1 MNCFYTFKILF
12 IVLNIFVASCSAAD
26 NANKQLTDLSLSLQA
41 LKTKF
46 ASLAV
51 SLSSLQPTY
60 PPQKSHY
67 IQPERV
73 FGSIYAKK
81 PTIVHTPP
89 HCSYDNA
96 PDNQEGIFIYDVV
109 VLTQKAP
116 WSAWSNDPAIQQ
128 LLKDIGKPNAPSTY
142 LLQHFGCDFHS
153 IKNAIYLS
161 KLLSYPPQNFDQ
173 KENHLIE
180 NFQKPL
186 KLMKHFEFT
195 KNGKKSWGTSW
206 IERRKQS
213 PPPGQS
219 YAQNAT
225 PLDLIYTPTGLPVDL
240 EALRDNIS
248 QNKISTPKFS
258 PNYMQNTFILESQMG
273 AHHGPY
279 VSGNPDQDT
288 TWLTENDVKKLL
300 TIAQLF
306 KKEQSILIP
315 IIWSYAQLY
324 GNRHW
329 ITLILNKFSDIEELL
344 LADSWRTTK
353 AYNKYLTSLLIAWI
367 KKPEEMVKKY
377 ITTKGSSEIFKQ
389 EIKNL
394 MSQESNKTSAD
405 TQKILDYLKTK
416 ILAGGQSDETKNIYQ
431 IKVVP
436 QYNCLYQGISC
447 GYHALINA
455 INLSDLWKG
464 KRQTLP
470 GDQDYQNTFNTRI
483 DIWKNYIESKTNFMG
498 DKYSWKNQ
506 PQGDGGDLSSTYFDF
521 IKNFDTDIKKLFTNK
536 QIIYFPYSSSLY
548 NISNLKAEENIEP
561 DFIPCLENFYTKDS
575 ALLFWV
581 LGQGEHYYL
590 LCAAKRLG
598 QIYFVFCDS
607 LNKPTLISSE
617 QTIIKKICATIKG
630 NITIAQLFANT
641 YLEQNQF
648 SDFTDYGTIITFH
661 KTIRDEI
668 LYKYKNPKYQMK
680 WSDIDENL
688 RKSYLNKITTTLQT
702 SYSGQQKPVENYNDI
717 PTTEEPTRIIRL
729 LYVLRDFFDHGEPLD
744 N

>member
-1 MNCFYTFKILF
+1 MNYFYRFKILF
-12 IVLNIFVASCSAAD
+12 LVVNIFAASCSAAG

-41 LKTKF
+41 LKTKL

-89 HCSYDNA
+89 HCSYDNT

-116 WSAWSNDPAIQQ
+116 WSAWSNDPAVQQ

-273 AHHGPY
+273 ITGEPY
-279 VSGNPDQDT
+279 LTGNLEKDNQ
-288 TWLTENDVKKLL
+288 WLTENDVKKLIQ
-300 TIAQLF
+300 IAQLF
-306 KKEQSILIP
+306 KKEKSIVIP

-377 ITTKGSSEIFKQ
+377 IALNGSSEKFKQ

-394 MSQESNKTSAD
+394 MDQESDKTLAD
-405 TQKILDYLKTK
+405 TQKILDHLKTK
-416 ILAGGQSDETKNIYQ
+416 ILTNGQSDEAKNIYH

-436 QYNCLYQGISC
+436 QYNCIYPDFSC
-447 GYHALINA
+447 GYHALVNA
-455 INLSDLWKG
+455 INLSKLWEG

-470 GDQDYQNTFNTRI
+470 DNQEYISAFNQRI
-483 DIWKNYIESKTNFMG
+483 NQWKQYIENSADAFG
-498 DKYSWKNQ
+498 DKYNWQAN
-506 PQGDGGDLSSTYFDF
+506 GGDLSTTYLDF
-521 IKNFDTDIKKLFTNK
+521 IKNFDTDIKELIANK
-536 QIIYFPYSSSLY
+536 EIIYFPYSSSLY

-575 ALLFWV
+575 ALLFWT
-581 LGQGEHYYL
+581 LGLAEHYYL
-590 LCAAKRLG
+590 LCAAKRHG
-598 QIYFVFCDS
+598 QIYFIFCDS
-607 LNKPTLISSE
+607 LNKPNLISSE
-617 QTIIKKICATIKG
+617 QTIIKKICDTIKG
-630 NITIAQLFANT
+630 NITIAQLFTNT
-641 YLEQNQF
+641 YLEQNQLC
-648 SDFTDYGTIITFH
+648 DFTDYGTIITFH
-661 KTIRDEI
+661 KTIQDEI

-688 RKSYLNKITTTLQT
+688 RKSYLNKITTILQT
-702 SYSGQQKPVENYNDI
+702 SYSGQQKPAENYNNI
-717 PTTEEPTRIIRL
+717 PANEEQKRILRL
-729 LYVLRDFFDHGEPLD
+729 LFVLRDFFDHGGPLD